1 MRDNQVPMERERIL
15 FICTHNAA
23 RSQMAEGY
31 TRARYGDRFEAF
43 SAGTE
48 ASTVSPYAVRVM
60 QEIGVDITGQRSKD
74 LKEFTGMEMDLAVMV
89 CDSAK
94 AACPFFPWAKESRH
108 VSFANPRGLS
118 GSEEEILSGFRKVRD
133 EITGWIDRYVAGKT

>member
-1 MRDNQVPMERERIL
+1 MKRKRIL

-31 TRARYGDRFEAF
+31 LRARYGDGFESF

-60 QEIGVDITGQRSKD
+60 QEIGVDITGQRSKN
-74 LKEFTGMEMDLAVMV
+74 LKEFAGVEMDVAVMV

-94 AACPFFPWAKESRH
+94 AACPFFPWARESHH
-108 VSFANPRGLS
+108 VSFPNPKGFS
-118 GSEEEILSGFRKVRD
+118 GSEEEILSGFREVRD
-133 EITGWIDRYVAGKT
+133 EITGWIDRFVAGKT

>member
-1 MRDNQVPMERERIL
+1 MKRNRIL

-31 TRARYGDRFEAF
+31 LRARYGDRFEAF

-60 QEIGVDITGQRSKD
+60 QEIGVDITGQRSKN
-74 LKEFTGMEMDLAVMV
+74 LKEFAGVGMDVAVMV

-94 AACPFFPWAKESRH
+94 AACPFFPWARESHH
-108 VSFANPRGLS
+108 VSFPNPKDFS
-118 GSEEEILSGFRKVRD
+118 GSEAEVLSGFREVRD
-133 EITGWIDRYVAGKT
+133 EITGWIDRFVAGET

>member
-1 MRDNQVPMERERIL
+1 MVRKRIL

-31 TRARYGDRFEAF
+31 LRTRYGDRFEAF

-48 ASTVSPYAVRVM
+48 VSTLSPYAVRVM
-60 QEIGVDITGQRSKD
+60 QEIGVDIAGQRSKS
-74 LKEFTGMEMDLAVMV
+74 LKEFAGIGMDVAVTV

-94 AACPFFPWAKESRH
+94 SACPFFPWAKELLH
-108 VSFANPRGLS
+108 ASFRNPKDFT
-118 GSEEEILSGFRKVRD
+118 GSEEEILAGFREVRD
-133 EITGWIDRYVAGKT
+133 EITGWIDRFVAGET

>member
-1 MRDNQVPMERERIL
+1 MKRKRIL

-31 TRARYGDRFEAF
+31 IRARYGDRFEAF

-60 QEIGVDITGQRSKD
+60 QEIGVDITGHRSKD
-74 LKEFTGMEMDLAVMV
+74 LKEFNGVEMDVAVMV

-94 AACPFFPWAKESRH
+94 AACPFFPWAKESHH
-108 VSFANPRGLS
+108 VSFPNPKSFS
-118 GSEEEILSGFRKVRD
+118 GSEEEILSGFREVRD
-133 EITGWIDRYVAGKT
+133 EITGWIDRFVAGHT

>member
-1 MRDNQVPMERERIL
+1 MVRKRIL

-31 TRARYGDRFEAF
+31 LRARYGDRFEAF

-48 ASTVSPYAVRVM
+48 VSTVSPYAVRVM
-60 QEIGVDITGQRSKD
+60 QEIGVDITGHRSKS
-74 LKEFTGMEMDLAVMV
+74 LKEFSGVGMDAAVMV

-94 AACPFFPWAKESRH
+94 SACPFFPWAQESRH
-108 VSFANPRGLS
+108 VSFRNPKDFA
-118 GSEEEILSGFRKVRD
+118 GSDEEILAGFREVRD
-133 EITGWIDRYVAGKT
+133 EITGWIDRFVAGET